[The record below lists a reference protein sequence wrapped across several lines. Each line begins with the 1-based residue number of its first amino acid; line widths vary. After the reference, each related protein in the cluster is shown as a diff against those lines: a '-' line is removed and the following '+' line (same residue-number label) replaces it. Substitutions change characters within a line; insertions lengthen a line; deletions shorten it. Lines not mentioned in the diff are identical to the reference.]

1 MKRAIFYSFMFF
13 IGIPCLKMYTDV
25 ITTDNITNPGIL
37 YTAGKAMAI
46 NGVHNP
52 AGDYLLLLWQVLP
65 WALGVFIVVEV
76 LRWIGGRKKDKE
88 QQQGGIK

>member
-13 IGIPCLKMYTDV
+13 IGIPMLKMYTD
-25 ITTDNITNPGIL
+25 TLTDVNTGIL
-37 YTAGKAMAI
+37 YIAGKAMAI